1 MTSETTPTLTAHDR
15 AAKIAALNDAHRR
28 SHFYTV
34 MTATVAALPR
44 AERDA
49 LLRGIAAFEKFDGG
63 NDPYG
68 EHDFGALTL
77 AGERFFFKID
87 YYDVAHQ
94 GHSPD
99 PSDEAVTRRIM
110 TVMRADEY

>member
-1 MTSETTPTLTAHDR
+1 MSLDPPEPPTDR
-15 AAKIAALNDAHRR
+15 AARIAALNDAHRR
-28 SHFYTV
+28 DLADV
-34 MTATVAALPR
+34 VLTASVAALPPADR
-44 AERDA
+44 EA
-49 LLRGIAAFEKFDGG
+49 LLRGIAAFDEFGGG

-68 EHDFGALTL
+68 ERDFGALMV

-87 YYDVAHQ
+87 YYDVALQ

-99 PSDEAVTRRIM
+99 PCEDSVTRRIM